1 MDARMAN
8 VLPFLTPTSYTHTN
22 TPLTQT
28 PQAQPPSAVI
38 GDLLNYLENV
48 KEISKRILRDP
59 KIKELQER
67 VKEEYA

>member
-8 VLPFLTPTSYTHTN
+8 VLPFLTPTSYVPP
-22 TPLTQT
+22 PLTQT

-59 KIKELQER
+59 KIKELQEG